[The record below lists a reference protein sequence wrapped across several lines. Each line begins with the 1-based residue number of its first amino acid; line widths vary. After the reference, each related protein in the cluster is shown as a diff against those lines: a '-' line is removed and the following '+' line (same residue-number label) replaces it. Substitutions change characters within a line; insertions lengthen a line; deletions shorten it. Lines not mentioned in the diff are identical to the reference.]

1 MHLKRKPKGQIA
13 YTIFINT
20 LVINKK
26 NGNHIYLWNHLK
38 LIENLSNE

>member
-1 MHLKRKPKGQIA
+1 MHLKENQKGQIA
-13 YTIFINT
+13 HYFYKYIM
-20 LVINKK
+20 INKK